1 MEVNAGMAPGPL
13 ELTGRGGETCPEVSA
28 VQSYMSRAWCS
39 EKALGGGAVLE
50 GGGAVLG
57 ESRLSL
63 PMGGRVRKALG
74 RGS

>member
-1 MEVNAGMAPGPL
+1 MPGTVVMDVNADMAPAPP

-39 EKALGGGAVLE
+39 EQALGSGAVQGE
-50 GGGAVLG
+50 G
-57 ESRLSL
+57 RLSL
-63 PMGGRVRKALG
+63 SMDGRVRKASG

>member
-1 MEVNAGMAPGPL
+1 MDVSIGLAPAPP
-13 ELTGRGGETCPEVSA
+13 EFTGWGGEICPEVSA

-39 EKALGGGAVLE
+39 EEALGAGAIHGE
-50 GGGAVLG
+50 G
-57 ESRLSL
+57 RLSL